1 MKAGSIENNEALDG
15 NAQYF
20 GHAGGGVCVG
30 GHGTAD
36 TDPNPSYTDDFAI
49 FTMTGGAISKNTAGY
64 GGGVAV
70 TSNSTFTMKGGTI
83 GGDGDGDKNTA
94 TASGGG
100 VAVMHGTF
108 TMEGGRISKN
118 TAAGYGGG
126 IEAMNFNGNK
136 GVITVKGKSVI
147 SNNTANN
154 GGGGISSSHKL
165 TVEPIDSNSPVIK
178 ENTTGSYGGG
188 IYLPYNGTLT
198 FSGGTVTDNTASMK
212 GSGIYLQDARTK
224 VKMSGSAT
232 VAADNDVY
240 LGGTQPAS
248 GENGYAYI
256 TVTGA
261 LTGQH
266 AATLTMQNNNNGY
279 KVGRE
284 VVKGD
289 GFSLTSAY
297 INKFPITKQTVPS
310 AQKWTT
316 ERDSNALKLKK
327 KTP

>member
-1 MKAGSIENNEALDG
+1 
-15 NAQYF
+15 
-20 GHAGGGVCVG
+20 
-30 GHGTAD
+30 
-36 TDPNPSYTDDFAI
+36 
-49 FTMTGGAISKNTAGY
+49 
-64 GGGVAV
+64 
-70 TSNSTFTMKGGTI
+70 
-83 GGDGDGDKNTA
+83 
-94 TASGGG
+94 
-100 VAVMHGTF
+100 
-108 TMEGGRISKN
+108 
-118 TAAGYGGG
+118 
-126 IEAMNFNGNK
+126 
-136 GVITVKGKSVI
+136 
-147 SNNTANN
+147 
-154 GGGGISSSHKL
+154 
-165 TVEPIDSNSPVIK
+165 
-178 ENTTGSYGGG
+178 
-188 IYLPYNGTLT
+188 
-198 FSGGTVTDNTASMK
+198 
-212 GSGIYLQDARTK
+212 
-224 VKMSGSAT
+224 MSGSAT

>member
-1 MKAGSIENNEALDG
+1 MVQHI
-15 NAQYF
+15 
-20 GHAGGGVCVG
+20 V
-30 GHGTAD
+30 
-36 TDPNPSYTDDFAI
+36 
-49 FTMTGGAISKNTAGY
+49 
-64 GGGVAV
+64 
-70 TSNSTFTMKGGTI
+70 
-83 GGDGDGDKNTA
+83 
-94 TASGGG
+94 
-100 VAVMHGTF
+100 
-108 TMEGGRISKN
+108 
-118 TAAGYGGG
+118 
-126 IEAMNFNGNK
+126 
-136 GVITVKGKSVI
+136 
-147 SNNTANN
+147 
-154 GGGGISSSHKL
+154 
-165 TVEPIDSNSPVIK
+165 
-178 ENTTGSYGGG
+178 
-188 IYLPYNGTLT
+188 YNGTLT